1 LDKTG
6 TDQIKSTIALEIK
19 QLRNVLGLSQEEF
32 GERLNIDAA
41 YVSKIERGIKP
52 ISSIQLFTIL
62 SVCNENDAIDF
73 VVKIID
79 KVKLSDN
86 K

>member
-1 LDKTG
+1 LGKTG
-6 TDQIKSTIALEIK
+6 NDQIKSTIGLEIK

>member
-1 LDKTG
+1 LGKTG
-6 TDQIKSTIALEIK
+6 NDQIKSTIGLEIK

-79 KVKLSDN
+79 TVKLSDN